1 MTKISHVDES
11 IGKARSNSNLLN
23 HQNNRM
29 RRTFSFINSNRK
41 RAINYCTLNKLKRN
55 RRLSLNQPKK
65 SSLVDINISNDAKS
79 HECLESDLSATSCPE
94 NTKDF
99 SSLTSITNQLRQYA
113 EEFDSVETN
122 NASVKFSKFKRLK
135 QKFHMNLG
143 QNAKSKSQSH
153 GYDQSLQDIIQKH
166 KNRNLNIQVIYL
178 NSFKHFFF
186 N

>member
-1 MTKISHVDES
+1 MTKLSYVDENLC
-11 IGKARSNSNLLN
+11 KARSNSNLIN
-23 HQNNRM
+23 HQNQRI

-41 RAINYCTLNKLKRN
+41 RAINYCTLKQLKRN

-65 SSLVDINISNDAKS
+65 HSLVDINITNDSKS
-79 HECLESDLSATSCPE
+79 HECLAE
-94 NTKDF
+94 NFCAPSLTENVKDF

-113 EEFDSVETN
+113 EEFDSVDTN

-143 QNAKSKSQSH
+143 QNAKSKSQSL

-166 KNRNLNIQVIYL
+166 KSRNLNIQVIYL
-178 NSFKHFFF
+178 NSV
-186 N
+186 